1 MASYYQVKR
10 IEYLE
15 RNISILTQSE
25 NGPCPLLA
33 ICNSLIL
40 KNKLFI
46 NPDYGAV
53 QSDELITMVVEY
65 LLEFEKNVF
74 SN

>member
-15 RNISILTQSE
+15 RHISILTQSE

-33 ICNSLIL
+33 ISNTLIL
-40 KNKLFI
+40 NNKLFI

-53 QSDELITMVVEY
+53 GNEELVSMIVDL
-65 LLEFEKNVF
+65 LLELGKQVLTK
-74 SN
+74 

>member
-15 RNISILTQSE
+15 RHISILTQSE

-53 QSDELITMVVEY
+53 QSEELVTMVVDY
-65 LLEFEKNVF
+65 LLECGKKVF
-74 SN
+74 GS